1 MKKIIVLL
9 IISFCLFSSLETRAF
24 TAKHIDLR
32 LKDNETGIIFL
43 RLKNSNSILVTDNQK
58 SSLFVLEYKS
68 EDGIKEA
75 LKIFGKN
82 PDIFYLQNNIDKKIG
97 NIHITKKQNILK
109 FQINNY
115 MLCVYDNVPKGSC
128 DFVYLRRLNQE
139 FYVNENT
146 SVIFYDDAID
156 KKWLKQVQESWIE
169 SNIVSDDSFTILKL
183 REEYYNV
190 VIVPST
196 KPHN

>member
-1 MKKIIVLL
+1 
-9 IISFCLFSSLETRAF
+9 
-24 TAKHIDLR
+24 
-32 LKDNETGIIFL
+32 
-43 RLKNSNSILVTDNQK
+43 
-58 SSLFVLEYKS
+58 
-68 EDGIKEA
+68 
-75 LKIFGKN
+75 
-82 PDIFYLQNNIDKKIG
+82 
-97 NIHITKKQNILK
+97 
-109 FQINNY
+109 

-128 DFVYLRRLNQE
+128 DFVYLMHLNQE

-196 KPHN
+196 KSHN